1 MREVQNDIGPL
12 SPIEQG
18 YLDDPE
24 SAPWATVQQP
34 EPTGRAMTTNAHEEL
49 YRVLLDSAELAPLN
63 VLAQEVEV
71 LATVLARRI
80 NDEMGEIDFGD
91 VPY

>member
-49 YRVLLDSAELAPLN
+49 YRVLLDSADP
-63 VLAQEVEV
+63 VEV
-71 LATVLARRI
+71 QRVTTSVGSGKRI
-80 NDEMGEIDFGD
+80 SMRFDFGD